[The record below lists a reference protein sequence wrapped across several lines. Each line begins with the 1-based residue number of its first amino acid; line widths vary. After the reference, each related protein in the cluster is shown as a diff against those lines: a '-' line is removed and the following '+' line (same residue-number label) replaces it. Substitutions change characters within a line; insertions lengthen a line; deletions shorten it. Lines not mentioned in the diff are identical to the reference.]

1 VDGGAGDVVTGG
13 VYTEAAAR
21 PAQCRRAFERSR
33 RFVACRRVPGHPTV
47 PRETATVHAVEK
59 IRNLAIIAHID
70 HGKTTLIDSIFR
82 AAHVFRASARVEDRV
97 MDSNDLERERG
108 ITIRSK
114 HCTVE
119 WKDYLI
125 NIIDTPGHAD
135 FSGEVERV
143 LSMVDSVLLLVDANE
158 GPMPQTRYV
167 LMRAL
172 RLGLR
177 PIVIVNKAD
186 RPNADPSGA
195 LDKTFDLFV
204 ELGADNDQLDFPVLY
219 GSGLEGWIVNDLD
232 EYQKEEH
239 EREEHLGDGGGLSP
253 ALLRELAD
261 AGMNDLF
268 QTIIDRVPAPSVEL
282 EAPFLMQV
290 STLAWSD
297 YIGRIGCGRVLHGS
311 LRVGDE
317 LQRVTT
323 RRPRA
328 GDPQAGWETAGVDAA
343 RVTHLWVTRGL
354 ENREVDEVVA
364 GDIVWLAGPDEL
376 TLGDTLAAPGL
387 DAAAVA
393 LPPLEIEEPTVSMF
407 FLVNNG
413 PFAGQDGRA
422 VTLRQI
428 KDRLAR
434 EVRVNVALRVDDLG
448 RPDGVKVSGRG
459 ELHLAI
465 LIEEMRREG
474 IELCVSKPEVITHRD
489 ARGKLLEP
497 MEQLIIDVPEEYQG
511 TVIQTLSLRKGELVA
526 MHATGTGL
534 VRLEFSIST
543 RGLIGYRSDFLT
555 ETRGLGVMS
564 SRFTGYGPWR
574 GDLPGRERGSLV
586 SQATGEAASYS
597 LENLQQRATLFVS
610 PMDRVYEGMIVGEN
624 SRADDMLCNP
634 TKRKQLGNYRS
645 STKEIDAGLKVPRPL
660 TLESALEWIADDE
673 LVEVTPKTVR
683 VRKAILSGE
692 QRKKAEKQA
701 APVA

>member
-1 VDGGAGDVVTGG
+1 VHPVD
-13 VYTEAAAR
+13 
-21 PAQCRRAFERSR
+21 
-33 RFVACRRVPGHPTV
+33 
-47 PRETATVHAVEK
+47 K

-70 HGKTTLIDSIFR
+70 HGKTTLIDAIFG
-82 AAHVFRASARVEDRV
+82 AAHVFRENAHVDERV

-119 WKDYLI
+119 WGDYLI

-195 LDKTFDLFV
+195 LDATFDLFV
-204 ELGADNDQLDFPVLY
+204 ELGAGNEQLDFPVLY
-219 GSGLEGWIVNDLD
+219 GSGLEGWIVDDLD
-232 EYQKEEH
+232 EYRREEMD
-239 EREEHLGDGGGLSP
+239 REEHLRQATAAGGGELSP
-253 ALLRELAD
+253 ALRAELA
-261 AGMNDLF
+261 ATGMNDLF
-268 QTIIDRVPAPSVEL
+268 ERIIACVPPPRVDRQ
-282 EAPFLMQV
+282 APFLMQV

-297 YIGRIGCGRVLHGS
+297 YVGRIGCGRVLQGG
-311 LRVGDE
+311 LRIGDE
-317 LQRVTT
+317 LRRTTT
-323 RRPRA
+323 RWLDA
-328 GDPQAGWETAGVDAA
+328 DTAGTDAGQWEITGDEAA

-354 ENREVDEVVA
+354 ENLEVDEAGA
-364 GDIVWLAGPDEL
+364 GDIVWLTGPDEL
-376 TLGDTLAAPGL
+376 TIGDTLSAPEL
-387 DAAAVA
+387 EPADAA

-413 PFAGQDGRA
+413 PFAGADGRA

-428 KDRLAR
+428 KDRLER
-434 EVRVNVALRVDDLG
+434 ELRVNVALRMEDLG

-474 IELCVSKPEVITHRD
+474 MELCVSKPEVITRRD
-489 ARGKLLEP
+489 AKGQLLEP
-497 MEQLIIDVPEEYQG
+497 LEQLIIDVPGEYQG
-511 TVIQTLSLRKGELVA
+511 TVISALSLRKGELVSV
-526 MHATGTGL
+526 HATGSGL
-534 VRLEFSIST
+534 VRLEFTIST

-564 SRFTGYGPWR
+564 SRFVGYGPWR
-574 GDLPGRERGSLV
+574 GELPDRDRGSLV
-586 SQATGEAASYS
+586 SQATGEAAGYS
-597 LENLQQRATLFVS
+597 LENLQQRTTLLIS
-610 PMDRVYEGMIVGEN
+610 PMERVYEGMVVGEN

-634 TKRKQLGNYRS
+634 TKRKQMGNYRQAH
-645 STKEIDAGLKVPRPL
+645 KDIDAGLKVPRTL
-660 TLESALEWIADDE
+660 TLETALEWIAADE
-673 LVEVTPKTVR
+673 LVEVTPKSVR
-683 VRKAILSGE
+683 VRKAILSNE
-692 QRKKAEKQA
+692 ERKKAAKR
-701 APVA
+701 